1 MQARSETAVKSADKA
16 EPPPLM
22 GRGFG
27 PRPMGKVEK
36 AKDIRGTI
44 RRLWDYLKQE
54 KKALVFTS
62 TMVIAGVGLNLI
74 GPFLLTKAID
84 DYILKR
90 DVAGLGALCLWMLI
104 VYLLSSILT
113 YAQSW
118 IMTAAAQRTIRKL
131 RIELFERMQ
140 SLPLKFFD
148 QRTQG
153 ELMSRLT
160 NDVENINA
168 VLSESVSQIVS
179 GVLNMV
185 GTAVAMFLLN
195 PRLATVSLTTIV
207 TMTLLVNFLA
217 TRGVREAFRRQQAAI
232 GFLNGFIEE
241 TVSGQRVVKA
251 YHREDAVLK
260 QFDAANLELRTAATK
275 AQIVS
280 GVIGPLMNL
289 IGNASLAIVAS
300 IGGGMAV
307 AGLATVGTLAGFI
320 NYSRQFGRPLN
331 EIANLYNS
339 IQSAVAGAERVFEIM
354 DESPEADYAAG
365 DVSSKSRFS
374 TEVQGDV
381 IFDQVA
387 FSYDKKTPVLNSVS
401 LHARPG
407 QTIALIGPTGAGK
420 TTIIN
425 LLTRFYEIDSGIIR
439 IDGRDIREFPLAT
452 LRSLLGIVLQDTYLF
467 NGTVGDNIRYGK
479 LNATNEEVVSAAKL
493 ANADMF
499 IHRLPHGYETVLSE
513 RGGNLSQGQRQM
525 IAIAR
530 AILADPKILILDE
543 ATSNVDT
550 RTEKHIQEAM
560 RRLMSGRTS
569 FVIAHRLST
578 IREADQI
585 LAINAGEIVEQ
596 GAHNEL
602 LTAKGFY
609 YRLFTGQFDAF

>member
-1 MQARSETAVKSADKA
+1 
-16 EPPPLM
+16 M

-54 KKALVFTS
+54 KKALFFTS

-74 GPFLLTKAID
+74 GPYLLTKAID
-84 DYILKR
+84 GYILNR
-90 DVAGLGALCLWMLI
+90 DIAGLGELCLWMLI
-104 VYLLSSILT
+104 VYLFSSILT

-118 IMTAAAQRTIRKL
+118 IITAAAQRTIRKL
-131 RIELFERMQ
+131 RIELFEKMQ

-160 NDVENINA
+160 NDVENINM

-195 PRLATVSLTTIV
+195 PGLAMVSLTTIV

-280 GVIGPLMNL
+280 GVIGPFMNL

-300 IGGGMAV
+300 VGGGMAV

-354 DESPEADYAAG
+354 DESPEVDYSPE

-381 IFDQVA
+381 VFDQVA

-407 QTIALIGPTGAGK
+407 QMIALIGPTGAGK

-425 LLTRFYEIDSGIIR
+425 LLTRFYEIDSGVIR
-439 IDGRDIREFPLAT
+439 IDGRDIREFPLAK
-452 LRSLLGIVLQDTYLF
+452 LRNLLGIVLQDTYLF

-585 LAINAGEIVEQ
+585 LAINAGKIVEH
-596 GAHNEL
+596 GDHNEL

-609 YRLFTGQFDAF
+609 YRLFTGQFDSD

>member
-1 MQARSETAVKSADKA
+1 
-16 EPPPLM
+16 M